1 MKEKI
6 KALIAEKI
14 LEQGRI
20 NIVMKNLSIMD
31 MLDNNTLNQY
41 LQDKENLEQDII
53 KLKQILKSL

>member
-31 MLDNNTLNQY
+31 MLDNDTLNQY

>member
-20 NIVMKNLSIMD
+20 NIVIKNLGVMD
-31 MLDNNTLNQY
+31 MLDNDTLDQY
-41 LQDKENLEQDII
+41 LQDKENLENDII
-53 KLKQILKSL
+53 KLKEILKTL